1 MVLPRDEKKYK
12 STSQKQNKQST
23 NAMHIET
30 ETGAYEI
37 HALNLNPFKEQQS
50 HTISIGGI

>member
-1 MVLPRDEKKYK
+1 MEKKSLDK
-12 STSQKQNKQST
+12 KHIPEAKTQST

-30 ETGAYEI
+30 EPDACKMQVV
-37 HALNLNPFKEQQS
+37 LNLNPFEEQQS